1 MTAEPRARPGGRFRP
16 SRVATITCAL
26 GVLVL
31 LGLGVWQLARLQW
44 KTALIR
50 DMQQR
55 MALPA
60 VSAEEAGDF
69 TPIAEWLYRPVRVT
83 GLFAYDKTIIL
94 PHGRGYDV
102 LTPLL
107 RPGLPPILVI
117 RGHLRA
123 PDGFRLRPADP
134 ALWGQVAVEGIL
146 RPARK
151 RGPFTPANDPVR
163 RIRYDEDP
171 HGIASWLAIPE
182 PLPAILVARR
192 PVGEGLEPPAPP
204 AFPRNPH
211 LGYAL
216 TWFALAAALVVIYLR
231 HGLMRAR
238 EEKHR

>member
-1 MTAEPRARPGGRFRP
+1 MTAVPGARGCHRFRP
-16 SRVATITCAL
+16 SRVATLTCAL
-26 GVLVL
+26 GLLVLV
-31 LGLGVWQLARLQW
+31 GLGVWQLQRLQW

-50 DMQQR
+50 DMQER

-69 TPIAEWLYRPVRVT
+69 TPVDKWLYRPVRVV
-83 GLFAYDKTIIL
+83 GIFAYDKTIYL

-107 RPGLPPILVI
+107 RPGLPPLLVI
-117 RGHLRA
+117 RGRLRHL
-123 PDGFRLRPADP
+123 DGFQPRPQDS
-134 ALWGQVAVEGIL
+134 ALWGPVAVEAVL

-151 RGPFTPANDPVR
+151 RSLFTPDNDRER

-171 HGIASWLAIPE
+171 HGIAAWLATPE
-182 PLPAILVARR
+182 PLPVILVARQ
-192 PVGEGLEPPAPP
+192 PVGPGLEPSPLPAL
-204 AFPRNPH
+204 PRNPH

-231 HGLMRAR
+231 HGVMRAR
-238 EEKHR
+238 EKNR